1 MKVTSVSLSDL
12 EYRLVR
18 WYAGKK
24 GENVSRMAARLILA
38 EADLY
43 AHENGCQDEWAVLF
57 EDQKPPEFV
66 VKNDSDVVV

>member
-1 MKVTSVSLSDL
+1 
-12 EYRLVR
+12 
-18 WYAGKK
+18 
-24 GENVSRMAARLILA
+24 MAARLILA